1 MPAMSRHH
9 VIAGLLLGMV
19 LLGCSPV
26 ATPPVVSPSP
36 AEAEPKPTELS
47 PAKRLVRGQAR
58 LRKAKYALA
67 EADFSA
73 ALDSSQPDVAAF
85 GLVQVWLATGRYQQA
100 ADSAAKIG
108 QSDPNLRREAMWL
121 RGEALRR
128 LGKLGEAET
137 ALRTV
142 EKDPAARRARL
153 LLGEIL
159 LEQGKRDD
167 AERPLLSI
175 IEDYNEGRI
184 AAEDGHTLALVGR
197 AAHLLRSPHD
207 ANAAFDEAERVLEGD
222 VQTLLWRAELF
233 LEKYDPGHAEEVT
246 QEALAQAPEHPEAL
260 VWMAL
265 VKLDQT
271 YDFETAEKLA
281 RRALAVDPKLS
292 SAHFVLAGIALRD
305 MDLGL
310 ADQRLDA
317 GLQYNP
323 RQLDLLSLKAA
334 VRFLSDDSAG
344 FDQAKRKVLSL
355 NPRYSRMYQ
364 IIGEFAEWE
373 HRYDE
378 IVEMMREAVI
388 LDSDDSK
395 ARATLGLNLIRAGE
409 EHEGLAELRRAFD
422 RDPFNVRVYNTLNLF
437 KKVIPQNYVT
447 VEHGPFR
454 IRYHRE
460 ERELLERYVPQM
472 LDRAWAAMCRY
483 YDFTPSTP
491 VGIEIYA
498 ERQSFSI
505 RTSGLPNTGIQGVCF
520 GKTLAAVS
528 PMHETFNLGMTL
540 WHELAHVFHI
550 QLSKNHVPR
559 WFTEGLAE
567 YETLVAR
574 PEWRREHDPD
584 LYAALRDHR
593 LPRVGAMNRAFTR
606 AERMSD
612 MATAY
617 YASTQILVMLEHRYG
632 RRALDQMLEL
642 WGQGMRT
649 PEVVKTALGLSAAE
663 LDQQFRAYLQQQL
676 KRYEGQFMPLDRADS
691 LEQEQA
697 AAKRAPR
704 DPTAHVRVA
713 LAALQV
719 GKVRLARK
727 ALTRALALDEDHP
740 DALWLSAKLA
750 QKTSSAAS
758 AEAASLLGRLVQK
771 GHDGYAVQMALAEL
785 AAERRDLP
793 ATKAALQAAHR
804 FDPTMSEPLRL
815 LADIAA
821 KQEAVDDEV
830 EALRKLTAIEQH
842 DPGPYRRLLKL
853 LLGRGELEEA
863 REVGE
868 AAIYADV
875 NGIRTH
881 QLYADVLVASRRL
894 PQAIYELES
903 AIVCPGRPKE
913 LADAHAQLAETYLRV
928 HRRAAAVKQARIARE
943 LDPANPRLTKL
954 PP

>member
-1 MPAMSRHH
+1 MIVP
-9 VIAGLLLGMV
+9 LLIGTV
-19 LLGCSPV
+19 LLGCSP
-26 ATPPVVSPSP
+26 ATTPPVVPRPP
-36 AEAEPKPTELS
+36 AEVKLTQPELS
-47 PAKRLVRGQAR
+47 PAKRLARGQER
-58 LRKAKYALA
+58 LRAAKYDLA
-67 EADFSA
+67 EADFRA
-73 ALDSSQPDVAAF
+73 ALDGAQPEVAAF
-85 GLVQVWLATGRYQQA
+85 GLAQVWLATGRYQEA

-108 QSDPNLRREAMWL
+108 QSDPKLRPEAMWL

-128 LGKLGEAET
+128 LGELAEAET

-142 EKDPAARRARL
+142 EKDPEARRARL

-167 AERPLLSI
+167 AEPLLLTI
-175 IEDYNEGRI
+175 IEDYNAGRI
-184 AAEDGHTLALVGR
+184 AAEDGRAVSLVGR

-207 ANAAFDEAERVLEGD
+207 ANDAFDEAERVLEGD
-222 VQTLLWRAELF
+222 VRTLLWRAELF

-246 QEALAQAPEHPEAL
+246 QEALIRAPEHPEAL
-260 VWMAL
+260 VWMAHI
-265 VKLDQT
+265 KLDQA
-271 YDFETAEKLA
+271 YDFDSAEKLA

-305 MDLGL
+305 MELGL
-310 ADQRLDA
+310 ADQRIDA
-317 GLQYNP
+317 GLQHNA
-323 RQLDLLSLKAA
+323 RNLDLLSLKAA
-334 VRFLSDDSAG
+334 VSFLSDDSAG
-344 FDQAKRKVLSL
+344 FERAKEKVLAL

-378 IVEMMREAVI
+378 IVEMMRAAVI
-388 LDSDDSK
+388 LDSADAK

-409 EHEGLAELRRAFD
+409 EPEGIAELRRAFD

-437 KKVIPQNYVT
+437 KKVIPQHYVT

-454 IRYHRE
+454 IRYHQE
-460 ERELLERYVPQM
+460 ERELLERYVPQL
-472 LDRAWAAMCRY
+472 LDRAWADMCKAY
-483 YDFTPSTP
+483 GFTPSTP

-584 LYAALRDHR
+584 LYAALQGQR

-617 YASTQILVMLEHRYG
+617 YASTQILVMLEQRYG
-632 RRALDQMLEL
+632 RPALARMLAL
-642 WGQGMRT
+642 WGQGKRT
-649 PEVVKTALGLSAAE
+649 PEVVKTALGISDAE

-676 KRYEGQFMPLDRADS
+676 QRYQGQFMPLERVGS
-691 LEQEQA
+691 LQQEQA
-697 AAKRAPR
+697 AAKRAPQ
-704 DPTAHVRVA
+704 DPTAHTRVA
-713 LAALQV
+713 LAALRA
-719 GKVRLARK
+719 GKMEVARK
-727 ALTRALALDEDHP
+727 ALARALALDDDHP
-740 DALWLSAKLA
+740 DALWLSAQLA

-758 AEAASLLGRLVQK
+758 AEAASLLGRLVQA
-771 GHDGYAVQMALAEL
+771 GHDGYAVQMAMAEL
-785 AAERRDLP
+785 AAERRDIT
-793 ATKAALQAAHR
+793 ATKAALQAAQR
-804 FDPTMSEPLRL
+804 FDPTMSDPLRL

-821 KQEAVDDEV
+821 KQEAVDEEI
-830 EALRKLTAIEQH
+830 EALRQLAAIEQH
-842 DPGPYRRLLKL
+842 DPGPYRRLLQL
-853 LLGRGELEEA
+853 LLARGSVEEA
-863 REVGE
+863 CEVGE
-868 AAIYADV
+868 AAIYVDV
-875 NGIRTH
+875 NGMRTH
-881 QLYADVLVASRRL
+881 QLYADALAASRRL
-894 PQAIYELES
+894 PQAVYELES
-903 AIVCPGRPKE
+903 AILCPGRPKDR
-913 LADAHAQLAETYLRV
+913 ADAHAQLAETYLLL
-928 HRRAAAVKQARIARE
+928 HRRAAAAKQARIARE
-943 LDPANPRLTKL
+943 LDPANPRLAKL
-954 PP
+954 PR